1 MKANNHKRTL
11 LKIMLEQ
18 GRVTAGRVFG
28 ISNANQYLGEL
39 KREGAIKD
47 RWTQEDGRRFK
58 WWYILDFDKV
68 KKEIG
73 NWGDK
78 EAKAKNTPRKD

>member
-47 RWTQEDGRRFK
+47 RWTQADRRRCK
-58 WWYILDFDKV
+58 LWYFVDFDKAE
-68 KKEIG
+68 KKTG
-73 NWGDK
+73 GWGDK
-78 EAKAKNTPRKD
+78 EAKSKN

>member
-39 KREGAIKD
+39 K
-47 RWTQEDGRRFK
+47 
-58 WWYILDFDKV
+58 
-68 KKEIG
+68 
-73 NWGDK
+73 
-78 EAKAKNTPRKD
+78 

>member
-1 MKANNHKRTL
+1 
-11 LKIMLEQ
+11 MLEQ

-58 WWYILDFDKV
+58 WWYIVDFDKA
-68 KKEIG
+68 KKKIG
-73 NWGDK
+73 GWGDK
-78 EAKAKNTPRKD
+78 EAKAKNTPYKD

>member
-58 WWYILDFDKV
+58 WWYIVDFDKA
-68 KKEIG
+68 KKKIG
-73 NWGDK
+73 GWGDK
-78 EAKAKNTPRKD
+78 EVKAKNAPHKD